1 MEEPPAPAPAPI
13 RSAGVSH
20 DVNTWRT
27 LLDDYKGRLNPMARV
42 FLDKASGE
50 LEGDHLKVLCPDSLT
65 LDRLKTDAVATV
77 LKEVTSAHVGHAIR
91 VSFEVGKP
99 RPTTQEE
106 RLQNLINFGS
116 QFDSFTIR

>member
-1 MEEPPAPAPAPI
+1 MCAGSWAVNSVTGSCLPPLSLPQQ
-13 RSAGVSH
+13 
-20 DVNTWRT
+20 
-27 LLDDYKGRLNPMARV
+27 ARRRPGEAALIV
-42 FLDKASGE
+42 KE